1 MRAKEFIRESKPEK
15 LPADKAAALPAAY
28 IIPEL
33 QNQNPYL
40 QYRFGVAMAGAKG
53 AAHRKKDGVPIMAK
67 TGPFGESEVVVSYGY
82 DVGPFIDDA
91 LKQMGLSGKKRIS
104 NTTSTE
110 TADAGKVS
118 PIKPFKGYN
127 KK

>member
-1 MRAKEFIRESKPEK
+1 MRAKEFIRESKTEK
-15 LPADKAAALPAAY
+15 LSPEQTAALPAAY

-53 AAHRKKDGVPIMAK
+53 AAQRKKDGVPTMAK

-91 LKQMGLSGKKRIS
+91 LNQMGLSGKKMIGS
-104 NTTSTE
+104 TTSTE
-110 TADAGKVS
+110 ITDAGKVS
-118 PIKPFKGYN
+118 PMKPFKGYN

>member
-1 MRAKEFIRESKPEK
+1 MRAKEFIRESKTEK
-15 LPADKAAALPAAY
+15 LQPDQTDAIPAAY

-33 QNQNPYL
+33 PNQDPYL
-40 QYRFGVAMAGAKG
+40 QYRFSVAIAGAKG
-53 AAHRKKDGVPIMAK
+53 AEQRSKDGVSNMSR
-67 TGPFGESEVVVSYGY
+67 TSPFGDSEIVISYGH

-104 NTTSTE
+104 SPTSTE
-110 TADAGKVS
+110 TTDAGKVS
-118 PIKPFKGYN
+118 PMKSFKGYN